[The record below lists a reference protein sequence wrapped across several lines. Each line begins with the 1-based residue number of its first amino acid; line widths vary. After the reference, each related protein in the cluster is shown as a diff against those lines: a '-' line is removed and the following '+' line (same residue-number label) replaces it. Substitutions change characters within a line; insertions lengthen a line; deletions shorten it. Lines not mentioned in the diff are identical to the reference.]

1 MAESIRLTGDR
12 ALREAIKKAS
22 NPRPV
27 LQAIVR
33 HDTAELAKNVKLETR
48 TAFTKG
54 YSHPPGNTARSTRAS
69 FEDGGLTGIVEP
81 QTSYAAYVQYG
92 TRFMDAEP
100 FMTRP
105 FMQVVADFENH
116 IREMAE

>member
-1 MAESIRLTGDR
+1 
-12 ALREAIKKAS
+12 
-22 NPRPV
+22 
-27 LQAIVR
+27 
-33 HDTAELAKNVKLETR
+33 
-48 TAFTKG
+48 
-54 YSHPPGNTARSTRAS
+54 
-69 FEDGGLTGIVEP
+69 VEP

-105 FMQVVADFENH
+105 FMQAVADFENH

>member
-12 ALREAIKKAS
+12 ALREAIKKAG

-33 HDTAELAKNVKLETR
+33 HDTAELVKNVKKETT
-48 TAFTKG
+48 TAFTKKYTRG
-54 YSHPPGNTARSTRAS
+54 DTARSTRAS

-81 QTSYAAYVQYG
+81 QTSYAAYVQFG
-92 TRFMDAEP
+92 TRFIDAEP

-105 FMQVVADFENH
+105 FMQAVTEFQEH
-116 IREMAE
+116 IKEMAE